1 MPFEVDTDTVA
12 EFSVLNP
19 ITGEYIT
26 YDLVE
31 ELATNENTLQAD
43 MEQQAAKYAQWSSYL
58 VVAERAVRAA
68 KDNLDVV
75 LAQSKNSIRA
85 QYSSTGVKATAS
97 QITANV
103 NVDPTV
109 VEAKNKLTEM
119 LGYESALKYILKALD
134 HRKDM
139 LVNLRAQRRKAME
152 LTGVPQRG

>member
-1 MPFEVDTDTVA
+1 MPFEVNTDTVA

-19 ITGEYIT
+19 ITGEYVT

-31 ELATNENTLQAD
+31 ELATNENTLQQD

-75 LAQSKNSIRA
+75 LAQSENNIRG
-85 QYSSTGVKATAS
+85 QYNATGVKATAS

-139 LVNLRAQRRKAME
+139 LVNLSAQRRKAME

>member
-12 EFSVLNP
+12 QFSVLNP

-31 ELATNENTLQAD
+31 ELATNENTLQTD

-75 LAQSKNSIRA
+75 LAQSENNIRA
-85 QYSSTGVKATAS
+85 QYNSTGVKATAS

-109 VEAKNKLTEM
+109 VEAKNKLTEV

-139 LVNLRAQRRKAME
+139 LVNLSAQRRKAME

>member
-1 MPFEVDTDTVA
+1 MPFEADDTVA
-12 EFSVLNP
+12 TFSVLNP

-26 YDLVE
+26 YDLVD
-31 ELATNENTLQAD
+31 ELSINENTIEQD
-43 MEQQAAKYAQWSSYL
+43 MGEQAAKYAQWSSYL

-75 LAQSKNSIRA
+75 LAQSENSIRA

-139 LVNLRAQRRKAME
+139 LVNLSAQRRKAME

>member
-31 ELATNENTLQAD
+31 ELATNENTLQED

-75 LAQSKNSIRA
+75 LAQSENSIRA

-139 LVNLRAQRRKAME
+139 LVNLSAQRRKAME

>member
-12 EFSVLNP
+12 TFSVLNP
-19 ITGEYIT
+19 ITGEYTT

-31 ELATNENTLQAD
+31 ELATNENTLQQD

-75 LAQSKNSIRA
+75 LAQSENTIRRQYNS
-85 QYSSTGVKATAS
+85 SGVKATAS

-109 VEAKNKLTEM
+109 VEAKNKLTET

-139 LVNLRAQRRKAME
+139 LVNLSAQRRKAME
-152 LTGVPQRG
+152 LTGVSQRA